1 MALLSRTH
9 HSAAAVFLNGPQHTD
24 NPTADDA
31 IAISR
36 PGVAYADIEAA
47 LDGWQTWAMIT
58 DDDTVN
64 YAGIRRC
71 TRAGL
76 LQPAASPTPTRAG
89 GGQPGGRTSPPKAT
103 SSPPNSTSPPTFHP
117 HPGRPSPRSPTS
129 STRAP
134 NPTTSS
140 TTSPNPPRAVSSAKP
155 WPIHDNPATPN
166 PALPASI
173 SPRRVPLPNRRH
185 R

>member
-1 MALLSRTH
+1 MALSRTR

-71 TRAGL
+71 TRAWPGL
-76 LQPAASPTPTRAG
+76 KPAITPDAVVQSPGSHRGTCTRY
-89 GGQPGGRTSPPKAT
+89 R
-103 SSPPNSTSPPTFHP
+103 
-117 HPGRPSPRSPTS
+117 
-129 STRAP
+129 
-134 NPTTSS
+134 
-140 TTSPNPPRAVSSAKP
+140 
-155 WPIHDNPATPN
+155 
-166 PALPASI
+166 
-173 SPRRVPLPNRRH
+173 
-185 R
+185 